1 MNSRPLYCIVSSFAQ
16 ASAAKPDLGHYSPKE
31 LAAKE
36 GVTATRVYH
45 WLHDGLPAMRQGKLG
60 NFRIYYQ
67 DYVQWM
73 IECARQPDCKVKDV
87 PVWAF
92 WFVRSR
98 CWKGPIDSSMK

>member
-1 MNSRPLYCIVSSFAQ
+1 MNTRPLYCIV
-16 ASAAKPDLGHYSPKE
+16 ASIADAASAKPDLGCYSPKE
-31 LAAKE
+31 LASKE
-36 GVTATRVYH
+36 NVSTTRVYQ
-45 WLHDGLPAMRQGKLG
+45 WLKAGLPAMRQGDLG

-92 WFVRSR
+92 WFVRSAG
-98 CWKGPIDSSMK
+98 WKSPVLGRK

>member
-1 MNSRPLYCIVSSFAQ
+1 MERPLYCIVADPRV
-16 ASAAKPDLGHYSPKE
+16 AAPKPDLGHYSPKE

-36 GVTATRVYH
+36 RVTPTCVYQ
-45 WLHDGLPAMRQGKLG
+45 WLKDGLPAMRQGKLG

-67 DYVQWM
+67 DYVRWM
-73 IECARQPDCKVKDV
+73 IDCARQPDCKVKGI

-98 CWKGPIDSSMK
+98 EWKSPIIANLPK

>member
-1 MNSRPLYCIVSSFAQ
+1 MNERPLYCIVADPRM
-16 ASAAKPDLGHYSPKE
+16 AAPKPDLGHYSPKE

-36 GVTATRVYH
+36 QVTPTCVYR
-45 WLHDGLPAMRQGKLG
+45 WLDAGLPAMRQGKLG

-73 IECARQPDCKVKDV
+73 IDCARQPDCKVKNI

-98 CWKGPIDSSMK
+98 EWKSPVICPNKL